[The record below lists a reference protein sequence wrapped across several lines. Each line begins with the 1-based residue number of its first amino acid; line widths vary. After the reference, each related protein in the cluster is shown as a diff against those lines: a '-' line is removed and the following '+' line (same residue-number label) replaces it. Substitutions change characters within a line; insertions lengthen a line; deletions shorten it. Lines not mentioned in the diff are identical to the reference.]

1 MNFYR
6 VLGSAANETRLGVVN
21 RRRFLLSSAGVS
33 AAVLGGPWAGAA
45 TAASEDDLAFANFG
59 VSAEFLLKD
68 FYSKALVGKK
78 FRGPRANV
86 LRQGR
91 MAATKHARTLSNL
104 LVSFGDT
111 PPLDQDFEFAWP
123 RRTFSSAPA
132 TVKTG
137 LIVLRAL
144 LGTYQSA
151 AATASVVDYR
161 ILYASL
167 GASIGEQIG
176 ALSALAAPVGAKSFP
191 VATDVETASAA
202 IETYLG

>member
-1 MNFYR
+1 M
-6 VLGSAANETRLGVVN
+6 N

-59 VSAEFLLKD
+59 VSAEFLLRD

-111 PPLDQDFEFAWP
+111 PPLDQDFEFGP
-123 RRTFSSAPA
+123 RRAFSSAPA